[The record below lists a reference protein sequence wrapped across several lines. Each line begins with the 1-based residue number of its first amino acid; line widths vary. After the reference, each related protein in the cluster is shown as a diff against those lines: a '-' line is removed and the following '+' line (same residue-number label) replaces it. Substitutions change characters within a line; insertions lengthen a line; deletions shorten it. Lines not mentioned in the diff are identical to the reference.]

1 MKTIVKKLYEGMF
14 LVDSAEAAADWDGVE
29 ARIKNILERAD
40 VEIIS
45 IRKWEDRRLAYEI
58 DKKSRGTYILC
69 YFRSDGKRIGDIERD
84 VQLSERIMRVLIL
97 SADHL
102 TQDDIEK
109 DTPAVLAEKQKEE
122 GHKAV
127 AEQVS
132 AVEDSGTDYKVREL
146 AVGAAEETGV
156 EPVSTEG
163 SSEVEDEP
171 AELSEDTAGA
181 SKEAAE
187 QSEEPKQA
195 TKVRKSRKRRS
206 KTAET
211 SAEASESEQQ
221 AEAETK
227 KDDSESAEG
236 QDKEGTDEK

>member
-1 MKTIVKKLYEGMF
+1 MNTIVKKLYEGMF
-14 LVDSAEAAADWDGVE
+14 LVDSADAAADWDGVE

-45 IRKWEDRRLAYEI
+45 LRKWEDRRLAYEI

-109 DTPAVLAEKQKEE
+109 DTPAVLTEKQKEE
-122 GHKAV
+122 GPKSV

-132 AVEDSGTDYKVREL
+132 AVKDSGTDYEVREL
-146 AVGAAEETGV
+146 ATGAAEETGV

-163 SSEVEDEP
+163 SSEVED
-171 AELSEDTAGA
+171 AAGA

-187 QSEEPKQA
+187 ESEEPK
-195 TKVRKSRKRRS
+195 VRKRRS

-227 KDDSESAEG
+227 DDSESAEG

>member
-14 LVDSAEAAADWDGVE
+14 LVDSAEAEADWDSVE
-29 ARIKNILERAD
+29 SNVRDILGRVDAE
-40 VEIIS
+40 VVSLE
-45 IRKWEDRRLAYEI
+45 KWDTRRLAYEI

-69 YFRSDGKRIGDIERD
+69 HFRVDGTRVGEIERT

-97 SADHL
+97 SVDHL
-102 TQDDIEK
+102 TQDDVEK
-109 DTPAVLAEKQKEE
+109 DTSAVLAEKQREE
-122 GHKAV
+122 GPEVV

-132 AVEDSGTDYKVREL
+132 AVEDSGTDDEVPEPV
-146 AVGAAEETGV
+146 VGAAEETAV

-163 SSEVEDEP
+163 SSEVED
-171 AELSEDTAGA
+171 AAGA

-187 QSEEPKQA
+187 ESEEPK
-195 TKVRKSRKRRS
+195 VRKSRS

-227 KDDSESAEG
+227 DDSESAEG
-236 QDKEGTDEK
+236 QDKEGTD